1 MLSELMKRKFGFELT
16 VGKRWSV
23 VHYFRFMVMI
33 FRHEKYWHKGKKK
46 FLYPM
51 QILEPGLII
60 FYQIHMDS
68 IEMGHDI

>member
-1 MLSELMKRKFGFELT
+1 MKRKFGFELT

-23 VHYFRFMVMI
+23 VHYFRCMVMI
-33 FRHEKYWHKGKKK
+33 FRHDKYWLKGKKIL
-46 FLYPM
+46 LYPM

-68 IEMGHDI
+68 SLKGHDI